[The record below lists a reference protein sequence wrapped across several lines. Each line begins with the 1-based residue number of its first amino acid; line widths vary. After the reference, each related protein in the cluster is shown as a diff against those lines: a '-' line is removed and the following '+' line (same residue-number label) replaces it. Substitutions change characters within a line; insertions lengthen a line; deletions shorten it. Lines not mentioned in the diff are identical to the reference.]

1 MLAPSLTAHEKG
13 EEIRP
18 VKLDEP
24 ARAAGDRPSSRGGRD
39 EDGGGARSGAGPE
52 AEPVG
57 RADVEH
63 AASSSGAPPAAIPSD
78 PPEASPGYEDQPRG
92 SASEPDHSPDDFS
105 DSGDDA
111 DD

>member
-18 VKLDEP
+18 VKLDGP
-24 ARAAGDRPSSRGGRD
+24 ARAAGDRSASRGGRD
-39 EDGGGARSGAGPE
+39 EDGGAARRGAGPE
-52 AEPVG
+52 PELDG
-57 RADVEH
+57 RPDVEQT
-63 AASSSGAPPAAIPSD
+63 ASRSATPPAAIRSD
-78 PPEASPGYEDQPRG
+78 PPDASSGYG
-92 SASEPDHSPDDFS
+92 DHDLDEERDDFG